1 MNVPMTNS
9 GAKEEVKLGL
19 RKDLASSTGLKG
31 LPVIEEKRP
40 KIETVSRCV
49 FWQSYKIFYFDSNLT
64 LLCFAVCEKTDM
76 LRCCSSHVWM
86 ISS

>member
-1 MNVPMTNS
+1 MTRDIHDIILHPS
-9 GAKEEVKLGL
+9 DSVLVAQGL
-19 RKDLASSTGLKG
+19 EG

-64 LLCFAVCEKTDM
+64 LLCFAVCETTDILM
-76 LRCCSSHVWM
+76 C
-86 ISS
+86 

>member
-1 MNVPMTNS
+1 MTNS

-19 RKDLASSTGLKG
+19 RKAIKTRRVAQGLEE

-49 FWQSYKIFYFDSNLT
+49 FWQSYKIFFS
-64 LLCFAVCEKTDM
+64 
-76 LRCCSSHVWM
+76 
-86 ISS
+86 IQI

>member
-19 RKDLASSTGLKG
+19 RKAIKTRRVAQGLEG
-31 LPVIEEKRP
+31 IPVIEEKRP

-49 FWQSYKIFYFDSNLT
+49 FWQSYKIFYFDSNLA
-64 LLCFAVCEKTDM
+64 LLCFAVCETTDM
-76 LRCCSSHVWM
+76 LM
-86 ISS
+86 Y

>member
-19 RKDLASSTGLKG
+19 RKAIKTWRVAQGLKG

-64 LLCFAVCEKTDM
+64 LLCFAVCETTDILM
-76 LRCCSSHVWM
+76 C
-86 ISS
+86 